1 MYKNNL
7 NVPFLLF
14 FFSLIVFS
22 QEHLLRKI
30 LDQIVTNEKQL
41 REWKGAQIE
50 KSETLQIG

>member
-14 FFSLIVFS
+14 FSLIVFS
-22 QEHLLRKI
+22 QEHLLRRI

-41 REWKGAQIE
+41 SEWKGAQSE
-50 KSETLQIG
+50 KSENLQIG